1 VSFHDGAIHAARITE
16 VIRVDDELLQR
27 SPSPGALW
35 AVMLHYSAEPQAC
48 AGGQN
53 DDGGRASN

>member
-35 AVMLHYSAEPQAC
+35 AVMLHYSAEP
-48 AGGQN
+48 
-53 DDGGRASN
+53 